1 MRKWLL
7 QKITRRKMQPFL
19 AAHATEKPVLVLG
32 ASARPVRAEFPNSL
46 RSDISY
52 YASLDVQCDAHHL
65 PFADNSQPVILTL
78 EMLEHCHTPQ
88 QVINECYRVLQ
99 PGGKL
104 ILSTRFVFP
113 LHDVPHDYYRY
124 TKYGLRHLCR
134 AFESVT
140 ITEEAATVE
149 TMGVLVQRLAYQ
161 CDWHLPLTKIGL
173 LLLAKLLVPLQ
184 RTLKTEY
191 GDINKSMDEQSI
203 LASGYYLVATKRERA
218 S

>member
-1 MRKWLL
+1 MRDWLL
-7 QKITRRKMQPFL
+7 QKITRQRLEPFID
-19 AAHATEKPVLVLG
+19 AQATDAQVLVLG
-32 ASARPVRAEFPNSL
+32 ASNRPVREAFPRSV
-46 RSDISY
+46 RSDVLFY
-52 YASLDVQCDAHHL
+52 PSLDVQCDAHHL
-65 PFADNSQPVILTL
+65 PFASNSQPVILTL

-88 QVINECYRVLQ
+88 RVIDECYRVLQ

-113 LHDVPHDYYRY
+113 LHDAPHDYYRY
-124 TKYGLRHLCR
+124 TKYGLHHLCR
-134 AFESVT
+134 AFEQIH

-173 LLLAKLLVPLQ
+173 LLLAKVLVPLQ

-191 GDINKSMDEQSI
+191 GDIRKDQPEQAI
-203 LASGYYLVATKRERA
+203 LASGYYLTATKGDA
-218 S
+218 TS